1 MKVKIFLRY
10 AREPELVALR
20 FNPGIHMPGLT
31 KQALQA
37 QMEGQDFQIH
47 MQKDVNYVQK
57 PLSFYLTLDNEA
69 DREIIQ
75 FLNSQ
80 CAPATAFI
88 RNVLIR
94 CIKGNVDFIYKDL
107 ELKKMAICGQH
118 TKISAMMAQSDMKQA
133 DTFGNED
140 VLLLAAQELEKV

>member
-31 KQALQA
+31 KQVLQA

-57 PLSFYLTLDNEA
+57 PLAFYLTLDNEA

-75 FLNSQ
+75 LLNSQ

-94 CIKGNVDFIYKDL
+94 SIKGNVDFIYKDL
-107 ELKKMAICGQH
+107 ELKK
-118 TKISAMMAQSDMKQA
+118 
-133 DTFGNED
+133 
-140 VLLLAAQELEKV
+140 

>member
-47 MQKDVNYVQK
+47 IQKDVNYVPK
-57 PLSFYLTLDNEA
+57 PLSFYLTLDNEV

-80 CAPATAFI
+80 CAPVTVFI
-88 RNVLIR
+88 RNALLR
-94 CIKGNVDFIYKDL
+94 CIKGNIDFIYKDL
-107 ELKKMAICGQH
+107 ELKKMALSDCRQH
-118 TKISAMMAQSDMKQA
+118 TKLLSAMKQEE
-133 DTFGNED
+133 NED
-140 VLLLAAQELEKV
+140 VLLLAAQELETV